1 MTIMNHKSSDR
12 NEKNI
17 IFLSLALLAVWSVI
31 SFLCTTDIFLF
42 PATDDRRFALAVSDY
57 IICRII
63 AAVAMF
69 FVSYATLRMIL
80 SRQNDGSKI
89 SGTVKYALFYLP
101 VIIAAAFVKLP
112 AGYLSND
119 ELAIVNDAVNLIH
132 DTWFTYLTVYYYI
145 VSFMLIPV
153 KYGPIFVKLVIEVL
167 VAGYVVS
174 RFCRHYGKRAGLT
187 AYLLF
192 LLYPVI
198 AYTTSAHR
206 LPIYFLLYLFL
217 FVKLMFDRLEKMP
230 ITRLKLLSVLL
241 LGAVLTQWRTE
252 GIYLFVLVPI
262 LLFMVYP
269 DLRNKKSATALIAS
283 YIAIQL
289 IVSIPQNFITGEALS
304 GQANDR
310 MKPFYAYTITN
321 MMRNGLDRS
330 KNAEDLEIIDRY
342 ISIESM
348 DRISE
353 HFGDINYEDVLIL
366 FKDEFTGV
374 RPEAGYTEY
383 YDFSEAVRRIFMN
396 NPDVFIRTRWNAFCY
411 AAVPYPF
418 SLSLSGLKSLAYN
431 LFIPASVVL
440 AVFTYSLIR
449 RRWFDFFV
457 SGGLICHWFIV
468 FILAPASYFKYYFPV
483 YIMAYLYVIKILA
496 GFIHNK
502 LSSPEAA
509 S

>member
-12 NEKNI
+12 NDKNI
-17 IFLSLALLAVWSVI
+17 IFVSLALLAVWSVI
-31 SFLCTTDIFLF
+31 SFLCTAGIFTF
-42 PATDDRRFALAVSDY
+42 PARDDGRFALAVSDY

-63 AAVAMF
+63 CAVVMF
-69 FVSYATLRMIL
+69 FVSYAVSHMIFK
-80 SRQNDGSKI
+80 RQNDGTGI
-89 SGTVKYALFYLP
+89 LDVVKYGLFYLP
-101 VIIAAAFVKLP
+101 VMIGVAMIKLP

-119 ELAIVNDAVNLIH
+119 ELSIVNDAVNLIH

-153 KYGPIFVKLVIEVL
+153 KYGPIFVKLVIEFL

-174 RFCRHYGKRAGLT
+174 RFCRYYGKKAGST
-187 AYLLF
+187 SYLLF

-206 LPIYFLLYLFL
+206 LPVYFLLYLFL
-217 FVKLMFDRLEKMP
+217 FVKFMFDRLEGRQ
-230 ITRLKLLSVLL
+230 ITRSKLFFVLL

-252 GIYLFVLVPI
+252 GIYLFALVPI
-262 LLFMVYP
+262 LLFVVYP
-269 DLRNKKSATALIAS
+269 SLRNKKSAAAILVS
-283 YIAIQL
+283 YIVIQL
-289 IVSIPQNFITGEALS
+289 VVSIPQNFITGEAIS

-321 MMRNGLDRS
+321 MMRNGLDRD
-330 KNAEDLEIIDRY
+330 KNAQDLEIVDRY

-383 YDFSEAVRRIFMN
+383 YDFSEAVRRIFIN
-396 NPDVFIRTRWNAFCY
+396 NPAVFIRTRWNAFCY

-431 LFIPASVVL
+431 LFIPMSVVL

-457 SGGLICHWFIV
+457 SGGLLCHWFIV

-496 GFIHNK
+496 GFIHNR
-502 LSSPEAA
+502 LSLREAA